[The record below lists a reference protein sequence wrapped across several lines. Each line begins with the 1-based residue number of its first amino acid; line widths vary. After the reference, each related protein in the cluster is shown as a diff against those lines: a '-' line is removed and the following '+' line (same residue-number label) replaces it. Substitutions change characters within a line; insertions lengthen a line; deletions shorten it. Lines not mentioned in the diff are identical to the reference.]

1 MDLITREVF
10 MPLLCADTTSSD
22 QSDKLMDIMHRIITQ
37 IAVAQSQIEDSVT
50 LPLPALGVL
59 ASAANNPSRRLT
71 VLHILET
78 TLINWQKQIKNVLKQ
93 QPEMVVAIPTFFTKD
108 EIKVWTTCINKLNNL
123 IVQLDAPHVKDILMN
138 LENNN
143 SVYIQSFGGIKNDI
157 RISINDAEIN
167 LRYISTLTSWIS
179 KIKSPNLLENAQ
191 YLFTGLFHTVL
202 LIWQHSIYYHS
213 KQRFAHLLLFLS
225 NEIVAVSHEKV
236 GNNVLNEP
244 LTVD

>member
-1 MDLITREVF
+1 
-10 MPLLCADTTSSD
+10 
-22 QSDKLMDIMHRIITQ
+22 
-37 IAVAQSQIEDSVT
+37 
-50 LPLPALGVL
+50 
-59 ASAANNPSRRLT
+59 
-71 VLHILET
+71 
-78 TLINWQKQIKNVLKQ
+78 
-93 QPEMVVAIPTFFTKD
+93 
-108 EIKVWTTCINKLNNL
+108 
-123 IVQLDAPHVKDILMN
+123 MN

-157 RISINDAEIN
+157 RMSINDAEIN

-202 LIWQHSIYYHS
+202 LIWQHSTYYHS

-244 LTVD
+244 LTVRSLFKFTSFNCYLI